1 MTADVT
7 PRLVAVSGP
16 LEGSTISITKD
27 RISLG
32 RASTNDICLEDRS
45 VSRNHCVLEKNAD
58 SYEIVDLGSHNRTY
72 VNQIAVDRRLLEHG
86 SELRIGC
93 SIFLFM
99 IDEDESLRPPVLL
112 PATATPN
119 EPTVVLRREDAIFLN
134 TGAALSTGPQ
144 TDRNARS
151 LASLLKVA
159 TAISKERELGS
170 LARTLLEAITEAI
183 QAESAAILLTTEAG
197 IDPNLVFHRGAS
209 GAGKIPAKIPSTL
222 VKRVLEEKVSIL
234 SNDVQSRTP
243 EDFGKSIIALNV
255 QAVLCVPLVF
265 DDRVTGVIYAS
276 SSDTPCSFDEHH
288 LQILTGIAGLAAGP
302 LQTARKLQ
310 DLQNRNKALEAR
322 INGDNSIVGESGAVQ
337 TLQRLIMKSAPTSS
351 TVLITGESGT
361 GKELVAR
368 AIHRNSPRSEHPFI
382 AINCAALT
390 ETLLESEMFGHEK
403 GAFTGAVALKRGKLE
418 EADHGTIFLDE
429 IGEMAPTLQARL
441 LRVLQERE
449 FERVGGT
456 KTIRVDI
463 RVIAATNRDLAA
475 MARSGTFRQ
484 DLYYRLNVV
493 TIQTPPLR
501 ERRND
506 IDLLAQYFVQ
516 KHTHIAGRRI
526 TGISREALECLRRY
540 DWPGNIRELQNVIE
554 RALVLGST
562 DVIERQ
568 DLPENII
575 EAFSAASAGGGSG
588 DFHEMVTQ
596 AKRDIVLTA
605 LQQVS
610 WNYVEAGRRLGIHPN
625 NLHRLIRTLDIK
637 RQQVS

>member
-1 MTADVT
+1 MRSRE
-7 PRLVAVSGP
+7 RL
-16 LEGSTISITKD
+16 
-27 RISLG
+27 
-32 RASTNDICLEDRS
+32 
-45 VSRNHCVLEKNAD
+45 AD
-58 SYEIVDLGSHNRTY
+58 SYEVVDLGSHNRTY

-93 SIFLFM
+93 SIFLFLTDS
-99 IDEDESLRPPVLL
+99 DEGLRPPVLL

-119 EPTVVLRREDAIFLN
+119 EPTVVLRREDAIYLN

-159 TAISKERELGS
+159 TAISRERELGS
-170 LARTLLEAITEAI
+170 LARTLLEAIGEAI
-183 QAESAAILLTTEAG
+183 QTESAAILLTADAG
-197 IDPNLVFHRGAS
+197 IDPNLVFHRSAS
-209 GAGKIPAKIPSTL
+209 GTATIPAKIPSTL

-234 SNDVQSRTP
+234 SNDVQSKTP

-276 SSDTPCSFDEHH
+276 ACNAPFSFDEHH

-302 LQTARKLQ
+302 LQTALKLQ

-337 TLQRLIMKSAPTSS
+337 TLQRLIMKAAPTSS

-368 AIHRNSPRSEHPFI
+368 AIHRNSPRSEHPFV

-418 EADHGTIFLDE
+418 EADRGTVFLDE

-456 KTIRVDI
+456 KTIRIDI
-463 RVIAATNRDLAA
+463 RVIAATNRDVAA

-506 IDLLAQYFVQ
+506 IDLLAQYFIQ
-516 KHTHIAGRRI
+516 KHAHIAGRRI

-562 DVIERQ
+562 DVIDRQ

-575 EAFSAASAGGGSG
+575 ETFAAASPGAGSG

-596 AKRDIVLTA
+596 AKRDIVLAA

-610 WNYVEAGRRLGIHPN
+610 WNYIEAGRRLGIHPN